1 MSEFMYE
8 NHGAMVMD
16 EALTFAGKPLKQT
29 IDDIKEAYLADKR
42 SWIIGF
48 SGGKDSTVILSLVYQ
63 AILCIPESKR
73 SKPIYVVCSDTLV
86 ETPVVV
92 NLIKNV
98 LKAVDESAKKDN
110 LPISTQMVVPK
121 QAETFWVNLLGK
133 GYPAPTRSFRW
144 CTERMKIKPVSEFIE
159 GKVSQFGEVIVVLGS
174 RRAESASRAQSIEKH
189 SIEGSALSRHSSLPN
204 AYTYMPIEH
213 WEADEVWE
221 YLLSA
226 PAPWGMSNQELFD
239 MYKGSNQGEC
249 PLVIDKHTPSCGN
262 SRFGCWTC
270 TVVTEDKALHGLI
283 ESGME
288 WMRPF
293 LDFRNML
300 YQTTLPENKKEYRN
314 YRRRS
319 GRIDLMRQKDEKGQ
333 LITAL
338 NEDGSINEEYDPN
351 YVPGPYWM
359 KYRQQWLRDLLEI
372 QKKVDEQGHD
382 HLAITDDELVQIR
395 REWLMDPIEPDW
407 SDSLPKIIAELY
419 PEKMHLFPSRDIGAF
434 GETEL
439 NVIKQVAD
447 EEKIS
452 PILLKKII
460 DAEVEVSGLGN
471 RRGIRKK
478 IESILRQDWDELG
491 STMEKAIGYKREVE
505 VFKDIRTELE
515 KTLQELT
522 R

>member
-1 MSEFMYE
+1 MNNFIYE
-8 NHGAMVMD
+8 DHNKMVAD
-16 EALTFAGKPLKQT
+16 EDLTFSGRSLKQL
-29 IDDIKEAYLADKR
+29 IQEIQEIYLSDKR

-63 AILCIPESKR
+63 AIATIPISLR
-73 SKPIYVVCSDTLV
+73 RKPIYVVCSDTLV

-98 LKAVDESAKKDN
+98 LDSVQSSATRDN
-110 LPISTQMVVPK
+110 LPINTKMVVPK
-121 QAETFWVNLLGK
+121 QSETFWVNLLGK
-133 GYPAPTRSFRW
+133 GYPAPTHSFRW
-144 CTERMKIKPVSEFIE
+144 CTERMKISPVSEFIE
-159 GKVSQFGEVIVVLGS
+159 EKVSRFGEVIVVLGS
-174 RRAESASRAQSIEKH
+174 RRAESSNRAQSIEKH
-189 SIEGSALSRHSSLPN
+189 RIEGNKLSRHSSLQN
-204 AYTYMPIEH
+204 AYTYMPIED
-213 WEADEVWE
+213 WDADEVWE

-226 PAPWGMSNQELFD
+226 PTPWGMSNNELFK

-249 PLVIDKHTPSCGN
+249 PLVLDKNTPSCGN

-300 YQTTLPENKKEYRN
+300 YETTKPENKNNYRN
-314 YRRRS
+314 FRRRS
-319 GRIDLMRQKDEKGQ
+319 GRIDILQNKDEKTGQ
-333 LITAL
+333 YKNVL
-338 NEDGSINEEYDPN
+338 NEDGTLKYI
-351 YVPGPYWM
+351 PGPYWM
-359 KYRQQWLRDLLEI
+359 KYRQQWLGDLLQI
-372 QKKVDEQGHD
+372 QKKVDEQGHT
-382 HLAITDDELVQIR
+382 HIAITDEELVQIR
-395 REWLMDPIEPDW
+395 REWLTDPVEPDW
-407 SDSLPKIIAELY
+407 SDSLPKIVAEFY
-419 PEKMHLFPSRDIGAF
+419 PEKMYLFPSRDIGAF

-439 NVIKQVAD
+439 KVVKQMAD
-447 EEKIS
+447 AEQIS
-452 PILLKKII
+452 PVLLKKII

-478 IESILRQDWDELG
+478 IESILRQAWDDLD
-491 STMEKAIGYKREVE
+491 SAMEKTVDHKLEVE
-505 VFKDIRTELE
+505 AFKDIRAELE